1 MWFELIFSVAGND
14 VERYERLHGLTAT
27 DICLVAAQIAKGK
40 DIDISEVEVR
50 FVLIEPRLE
59 DGVRQ

>member
-1 MWFELIFSVAGND
+1 MWFELVFSVGGND
-14 VERYERLHGLTAT
+14 VERYERLYGLTAT
-27 DICLVAAQIAKGK
+27 DICLVASQIAKGK